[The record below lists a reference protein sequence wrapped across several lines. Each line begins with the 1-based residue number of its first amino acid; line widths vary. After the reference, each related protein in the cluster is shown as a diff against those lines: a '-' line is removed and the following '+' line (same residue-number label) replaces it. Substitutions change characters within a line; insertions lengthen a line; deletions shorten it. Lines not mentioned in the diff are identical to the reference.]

1 MGEYKRRIR
10 RNAAANLGTPV
21 RPLIERY
28 QTCKDADEMVAMQEA
43 IQAEI
48 QQEAQDRRD
57 AQHDGDPNDMLFE
70 NPNHAASAWRPLQRS
85 KKQLQEQN
93 LSLTDEDPDANAA
106 DGGEEDGSGQS
117 EADEGLS
124 SEEKDGEYDED
135 HELDDEDGDE
145 EDEDEEQGHIN
156 AGRIRKTDKLGNDY
170 WVEPEEETR
179 GPEDDVSTVTS
190 AVKDLAV

>member
-28 QTCKDADEMVAMQEA
+28 QTCKDADEMVTMQEA

-57 AQHDGDPNDMLFE
+57 AQHEGDPNDMLFE

-93 LSLTDEDPDANAA
+93 LSLTDEDADANA
-106 DGGEEDGSGQS
+106 EEDDEEEGSDQLDN
-117 EADEGLS
+117 EEGLS
-124 SEEKDGEYDED
+124 SEEDDGEYDEND
-135 HELDDEDGDE
+135 ELEDEDGDE
-145 EDEDEEQGHIN
+145 EDEDEEQAHIN

-170 WVEPEEETR
+170 WVEPEEETE
-179 GPEDDVSTVTS
+179 GPEDDLSTVTT